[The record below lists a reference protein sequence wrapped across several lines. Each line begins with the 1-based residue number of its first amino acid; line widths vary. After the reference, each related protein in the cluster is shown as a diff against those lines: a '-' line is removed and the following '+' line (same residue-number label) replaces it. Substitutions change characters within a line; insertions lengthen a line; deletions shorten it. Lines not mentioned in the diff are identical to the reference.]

1 MRKKLL
7 GMILV
12 CAMTAASIMGCSS
25 GTDSSKSTDAA
36 STDVKT
42 EDTKSTDTSSADE
55 TKEADKTQ
63 ADTKT
68 SEKLV
73 VGVSLLN
80 NAHVF
85 YNNIEAALKEKAE
98 ELGWELIIQD
108 AAGDANKQLGQVQDF
123 ITQKVD
129 AIILCPTNS
138 AGSKSMVELADAEGI
153 PTFTMDV
160 ASDGEVVTHVSTDNY
175 KGGELAAEYA
185 VNNILTDK
193 KGTAAVITYSEIE
206 GCVNREKGFTEWLEA
221 NAPDVEV
228 VDVQNYSGDQQK
240 AADVMQN
247 MLLKHEK
254 IDVVFCV
261 GDPAAVGAI
270 SSIDAVSADTK
281 VIGFDG
287 NPEGIEAILS
297 GGNWIADIAQD
308 PASIGTQTLEAV
320 KTYMEGGSVDKL
332 IPISPTVIDASN
344 AQ

>member
-1 MRKKLL
+1 MKKAILCTLL
-7 GMILV
+7 AGVMLV
-12 CAMTAASIMGCSS
+12 SGPVASYAAE
-25 GTDSSKSTDAA
+25 DS
-36 STDVKT
+36 KT
-42 EDTKSTDTSSADE
+42 I
-55 TKEADKTQ
+55 
-63 ADTKT
+63 
-68 SEKLV
+68 
-73 VGVSLLN
+73 GVSLLN

-85 YNNIEAALKEKAE
+85 YNKMEKALEQKAE
-98 ELGWELIIQD
+98 ELGWELIVQD

-129 AIILCPTNS
+129 SIIICPTNS
-138 AGSKSMVELADAEGI
+138 AGSKSMVELADAADI

-160 ASDGEVVTHVSTDNY
+160 KSDGEVVSHVSTDNY

-185 VNNILTDK
+185 VNNIFTDG

-206 GCVNREKGFTEWLEA
+206 GCVDRENGFTEWLKT

-228 VDVQNYSGDQQK
+228 VDIQNYSGDQQK

-247 MLLKHEK
+247 MLLKHED

-270 SSIDAVSADTK
+270 SSINAVGAETK

-297 GGNWIADIAQD
+297 GGNWVADIAQD
-308 PASIGTQTLEAV
+308 PAGIAVTTLE
-320 KTYMEGGSVDKL
+320 TIDKYLNGEEVEAL
-332 IPISPTVIDASN
+332 IPIAPKVIDASN
-344 AQ
+344 AAEAE